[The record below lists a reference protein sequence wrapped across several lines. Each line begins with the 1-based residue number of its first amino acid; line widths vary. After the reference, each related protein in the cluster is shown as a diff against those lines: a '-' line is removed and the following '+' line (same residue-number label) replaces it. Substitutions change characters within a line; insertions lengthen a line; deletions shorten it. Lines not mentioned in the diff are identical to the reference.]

1 MSRALNIDAT
11 PDHIAA
17 TCAKRKL
24 GISAIE
30 PLASGGT
37 RVVTNNADEAATLA
51 KAYGKKVI
59 AGDVRRTPTR
69 LMRG

>member
-11 PDHIAA
+11 PEHITA
-17 TCAKRKL
+17 TCARRKV

-30 PLASGGT
+30 PLKSGGT
-37 RVVTNNADEAATLA
+37 RVVTNNADETAILA

-59 AGDVRRTPTR
+59 AGTVTRTPTR